1 MAKILILYHF
11 ESITKSKRN
20 LLVNYY
26 ESLSSE
32 LVKCG
37 NEVLLLNTLSV
48 KHLSYGTCFSRY
60 IEDYLT
66 DEVKKFSPDLIL
78 TFNNQIT
85 DNIIKITNCPI
96 CCVEADTAAYFQN
109 KEFILQNSQRYF
121 LINFYDN
128 FYNDE
133 YAKLGFDK
141 NKIFTLNQATSIK
154 REDLEKLNNISFIG
168 TNFYSLPPGYNFS
181 NLDKKQFI
189 KCLQEFNKNNYEN
202 YNDFENCC
210 NNATGNLLQ
219 SYSMIDNRVHV
230 LNAIWDLGLK
240 LYGARWDKLSNENL
254 ILKFLFDETPKYTL
268 KDNQDVYNSSVVNLS
283 ISHPQCKG
291 FAFPW
296 RCYDIMASSGILIS
310 SYSENLKNKTKDY
323 VKIPMFNSPQ
333 EARELCKYALANP
346 NYVKDITSASNEF
359 IEKEGRWINN
369 FKIMEEKLNI
379 KLLHNRPNEKGY
391 DILVVPYEVRNKTR
405 KKSHIDMALKFLLS
419 ELPVI
424 NVLYPKQKRKKIYE
438 RIGAL
443 QDDKFSGS

>member
-1 MAKILILYHF
+1 MARILLLYHL
-11 ESITKSKRN
+11 EPIIEGQQYQ
-20 LLVNYY
+20 VACYY
-26 ESLSSE
+26 ESLAKE
-32 LVKCG
+32 LLQCG
-37 NEVLLLNTLSV
+37 NEVLLLNTQSIKKV
-48 KHLSYGTCFSRY
+48 SSEKCFSSQ
-60 IEDYLT
+60 IDDYVG
-66 DEVKKFSPDLIL
+66 DKISSYSPDLIL
-78 TFNNQIT
+78 AFNNQIT
-85 DNIIKITNCPI
+85 EQIIKKTNCPI

-109 KEFILQNSQRYF
+109 IQFVEKYQERYF
-121 LINFYDN
+121 LLNFYDN
-128 FYNDE
+128 FFAQDYK
-133 YAKLGFDK
+133 KLGFDK

-168 TNFYSLPPGYNFS
+168 TNFCTLPPGYNFS

-210 NNATGNLLQ
+210 NNVTGNLLQ

-254 ILKFLFDETPKYTL
+254 TLKFLFDNTPKYTL
-268 KDNQDVYNSSVVNLS
+268 KDNQDVYNSSVINLS
-283 ISHPQCKG
+283 ISHPQCMG

-359 IEKEGRWINN
+359 IEKEGRWSSN
-369 FKIMEEKLNI
+369 FKILEENLNM
-379 KLLHNRPNEKGY
+379 KLLNNKSDEKEYKVLKVPY
-391 DILVVPYEVRNKTR
+391 DITSKTT
-405 KKSHIDMALKFLLS
+405 KKSHMDMALKFLLS

-424 NVLYPKQKRKKIYE
+424 NFLYPKHKRKKIYE

-443 QDDKFSGS
+443 QDD